1 MNTINADDKS
11 AVNMHGNTDVKEEMD
26 ERDEIVK
33 MWKHMDE
40 KLEMKAKS
48 LNLTAIN
55 VKSILHV
62 SFNTSFVSLFWCKY
76 FEI

>member
-1 MNTINADDKS
+1 MLFQAMDGEVSVGKNVLSRHDQ
-11 AVNMHGNTDVKEEMD
+11 KEKIKEIQ
-26 ERDEIVK
+26 EREEIVK

-48 LNLTAIN
+48 LNLTAVN

-62 SFNTSFVSLFWCKY
+62 SSFFCV
-76 FEI
+76 